1 MPEIVKTEAIVLNK
15 IDYGDSSKIVSLYTK
30 EFGRI
35 SAIIKGAR
43 LSKSKIGRIVDVM
56 NYIDIILYKKDSR
69 QVQLITQ
76 ADLILHYTKIKN
88 DLNKLKYASA
98 VLELVYNLTPE
109 GEVNY
114 KIFKG
119 VVRIFSLMESSD
131 EQTGILLLK
140 FILFFIKETGFELQ
154 IDKCTYCGRELDL
167 SKTKYF
173 NFEKGIFCEDCAK
186 DHLVSFTISP
196 ELFNLFLCLR
206 NKQIKTVFVD
216 KLIDNALVFL
226 EKYIKYHIPEFK
238 GINSIKLF

>member
-43 LSKSKIGRIVDVM
+43 SSKSKIGRIVDVM

-154 IDKCTYCGRELDL
+154 IDKCMYCGRELDP

-173 NFEKGIFCEDCAK
+173 NFEKGISCFIYNIAGT
-186 DHLVSFTISP
+186 F
-196 ELFNLFLCLR
+196 
-206 NKQIKTVFVD
+206 
-216 KLIDNALVFL
+216 
-226 EKYIKYHIPEFK
+226 
-238 GINSIKLF
+238 